1 MIRRSTNLMLS
12 LKQDTPLK
20 MSYSAS
26 ATSPPRLLAVQ
37 VRGSPGP
44 GSPSVSRPSHLLIM
58 IYILPYS
65 AAATAPPRL
74 VPLPSDN
81 MGSGPRLVSNQTVR
95 RAKTLFAWS
104 LRSADQSPQRWK
116 SERDA
121 HTMTIQM
128 SFPFRI
134 YSSVTAASVRW
145 SFRASGSIVFRCLSG
160 QSVGPTDRWTEREGG
175 RDASRATTAMC
186 ESPRSLA
193 HSLARSLT
201 HSLTHSDRRSR
212 VQNLLSSVV

>member
-121 HTMTIQM
+121 HTTMIQM
-128 SFPFRI
+128 SFPLRI
-134 YSSVTAASVRW
+134 YSSVTASGGRSAQAAPLSSVVY
-145 SFRASGSIVFRCLSG
+145 RARVSDR
-160 QSVGPTDRWTEREGG
+160 PTDGQRGREGG

-186 ESPRSLA
+186 ESPRSLG